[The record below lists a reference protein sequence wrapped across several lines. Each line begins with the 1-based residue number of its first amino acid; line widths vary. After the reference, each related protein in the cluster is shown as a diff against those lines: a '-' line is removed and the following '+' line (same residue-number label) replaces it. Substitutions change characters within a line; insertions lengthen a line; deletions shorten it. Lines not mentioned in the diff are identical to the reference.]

1 MSAEKRATLYRMDT
15 PELTCAFGLK
25 ARDLLKSRGYSIDEH
40 VLTSRTEVDAFKR
53 SHGVAT
59 TPQTF
64 IDGSGSVDLTIC
76 RNSFAPTKA
85 HDLASG
91 IPCLIRRPTRVTSHC
106 AFWRTGIGP

>member
-53 SHGVAT
+53 SYGVAT

-64 IDGSGSVDLTIC
+64 IDGERIGGFDYLHEFFRS
-76 RNSFAPTKA
+76 
-85 HDLASG
+85 HDGA
-91 IPCLIRRPTRVTSHC
+91 
-106 AFWRTGIGP
+106 